1 MRKRDRHSGLGLLP
15 RMQAR
20 PRSDG
25 LTTYR
30 YKPIYGAWVNLGTD
44 KEKAIRRA
52 LELNNESPDRGT
64 INHLWK
70 LYTESADW
78 KALSEASRT
87 DYTQSSK
94 PLLKLFGLISP
105 SDITPQV
112 CARYLRVERAVAPVR
127 ANREMALLS
136 NLMNV
141 AVERGDLLANPCKQV
156 RRNKERPRKTAPEPE
171 TLISFLEW
179 AQKRPGQ
186 AQILAGMA
194 EFAALAG
201 NRRIE
206 FRELTW
212 PQIGEVEARLIRGK
226 QRDGN
231 VVVEVIGISAAL
243 QSLFDRMRTLAKDD
257 RMGYVFPTIKGNAY
271 TDSGFKGMWNKLVLK
286 ALEEKAI
293 KTRFTFHDLRAY
305 YVTQHKQQ
313 RGALPDLHA
322 NPGTTARI
330 YDRSKVVKRSG
341 L

>member
-1 MRKRDRHSGLGLLP
+1 MRQRDRHSGLGLLP

-30 YKPIYGAWVNLGTD
+30 YKPIYGPWVNLGTD
-44 KEKAIRRA
+44 KTEAIRKA

-64 INHLWK
+64 VNHLWK
-70 LYTESADW
+70 LYQDSADW
-78 KALSEASRT
+78 KALSDASRT

-94 PLLKLFGLISP
+94 QLLKTFGMASP
-105 SDITPQV
+105 SDITPQS
-112 CARYLRVERAVAPVR
+112 CARYLRVERAAAPVR

-171 TLISFLEW
+171 TLVAFLEW
-179 AQKRPGQ
+179 ARKRPGQ
-186 AQILAGMA
+186 AQVLAGMA

-206 FRELTW
+206 FRTLSW
-212 PQIGEVEARLIRGK
+212 AQVGETEVRLIRGK

-231 VVVEVIGISAAL
+231 VIVEVISISPAL
-243 QSLFDRMRTLAKDD
+243 QSLLARMRALAKDD
-257 RMGYVFPTIKGNAY
+257 RLGAVFPNLAGNAY

-286 ALEEKAI
+286 ALKEKAI
-293 KTRFTFHDLRAY
+293 ATRFTFHDLRAY
-305 YVTQHKQQ
+305 YVTQYKQQ

-330 YDRSKVVKRSG
+330 YDRSKTVNRSG

>member
-20 PRSDG
+20 PRADG

-30 YKPIYGAWVNLGTD
+30 YKPIDGPWVNLGTD
-44 KEKAIRRA
+44 KTEAIRKA

-70 LYTESADW
+70 LYKESSDW
-78 KALSEASRT
+78 EALSDASRT

-94 PLLKLFGLISP
+94 QLLKRFGMASP
-105 SDITPQV
+105 ESITPQV
-112 CARYLRVERAVAPVR
+112 CARYLRVERAAAPTR

-141 AVERGDLLANPCKQV
+141 AVERGDLVANPCKQV
-156 RRNKERPRKTAPEPE
+156 RRNKERPRKTAPDPE
-171 TLISFLEW
+171 ALVAFLEW
-179 AQKRPGQ
+179 ARSRQGQ
-186 AQILAGMA
+186 AQVLAGMA

-206 FRELTW
+206 FRTLSW
-212 PQIGEVEARLIRGK
+212 AQVGETEVRLMRGK

-231 VVVEVIGISAAL
+231 VVVEAVAISPAL
-243 QSLFDRMRTLAKDD
+243 ASLFERMRALAKND
-257 RMGYVFPTIKGNAY
+257 RIGYVFPTLKGNAY
-271 TDSGFKGMWNKLVLK
+271 SESGFKSMWNKLMLA
-286 ALEEKAI
+286 ALQEKAI
-293 KTRFTFHDLRAY
+293 ATRFTFHDLRAY

-330 YDRSKVVKRSG
+330 YDRSKMVKRSG

>member
-1 MRKRDRHSGLGLLP
+1 MRQRDRESGQGLLP

-20 PRSDG
+20 PRADG

-30 YKPIYGAWVNLGTD
+30 YKPVNGAWVNLGTD
-44 KEKAIRRA
+44 KTEAIRKA

-64 INHLWK
+64 INHLWA
-70 LYTESADW
+70 LYQGGADW
-78 KALSEASRT
+78 KALSQASRD

-94 PLLKLFGLISP
+94 QLLKRFGLAAP
-105 SDITPQV
+105 GDVTPQV

-156 RRNKERPRKTAPEPE
+156 RRNKERPRKTAPEPA
-171 TLISFLEW
+171 TLVDFLEW
-179 AQKRPGQ
+179 ARKRPGQ
-186 AQILAGMA
+186 AQVLAGMA

-206 FRELTW
+206 FRTLSWAQVDEA
-212 PQIGEVEARLIRGK
+212 EVRLMRGK

-231 VVVEVIGISAAL
+231 AVVEVVAISAAL
-243 QSLFDRMRTLAKDD
+243 QSLLARMRVLAKDD
-257 RMGYVFPTIKGNAY
+257 RMGYVFPTVAGNAY
-271 TDSGFKGMWNKLVLK
+271 TDSGFKGMWNKLML
-286 ALEEKAI
+286 AAMAEKAI
-293 KTRFTFHDLRAY
+293 TTRFTFHDLRAY
-305 YVTQHKQQ
+305 YVTQYKQQ

-330 YDRSKVVKRSG
+330 YDRTKTVKRSG

>member
-1 MRKRDRHSGLGLLP
+1 MRHRDRHSGLGLLP

-30 YKPIYGAWVNLGTD
+30 YKPINGAWVNLGTD
-44 KEKAIRRA
+44 KAEAIKKA

-64 INHLWK
+64 INHLWA
-70 LYTESADW
+70 LYQLTDDW
-78 KALSEASRT
+78 KALSDASRT

-94 PLLKLFGLISP
+94 QLLKRFGLASP
-105 SDITPQV
+105 LDVNPQV
-112 CARYLRVERAVAPVR
+112 CARYLRVERAASPVR

-141 AVERGDLLANPCKQV
+141 AVERGDLTANPCKQV
-156 RRNKERPRKTAPEPE
+156 RRNKERPRKTAPEPQ
-171 TLISFLEW
+171 TLVDFLEW
-179 AQKRPGQ
+179 ARKRPGQ
-186 AQILAGMA
+186 AQVLAGMA

-206 FRELTW
+206 FRTLSW
-212 PQIGEVEARLIRGK
+212 AQISETEARLMRGK

-231 VVVEVIGISAAL
+231 VIVEVVAISPAL
-243 QSLFDRMRTLAKDD
+243 QSLFDRMRVLAKDD
-257 RMGYVFPTIKGNAY
+257 RMGYVFPTMKGNAY
-271 TDSGFKGMWNKLVLK
+271 TDSGFKGMWNKLMLAAMK
-286 ALEEKAI
+286 EKAI
-293 KTRFTFHDLRAY
+293 TTRFTFHDLRAY
-305 YVTQHKQQ
+305 YVTQYKQQ

-330 YDRSKVVKRSG
+330 YDRTKTVKRSG

>member
-1 MRKRDRHSGLGLLP
+1 MRQRDRHSGLGLLP

-30 YKPIYGAWVNLGTD
+30 YKPLYGPWVNLGTD
-44 KEKAIRRA
+44 KTEAIRKA

-70 LYTESADW
+70 LYRESADW
-78 KALSEASRT
+78 RALAEPSRT

-94 PLLKLFGLISP
+94 ELLKRFGLAAP

-112 CARYLRVERAVAPVR
+112 CARYLRVERAAAPTR

-171 TLISFLEW
+171 TLVAFLEW
-179 AQKRPGQ
+179 ARKRPGQ
-186 AQILAGMA
+186 AQVLAGMA

-206 FRELTW
+206 FRALSW
-212 PQIGEVEARLIRGK
+212 AQVGETEARLMRGK

-231 VVVEVIGISAAL
+231 VIVEAITISPAL
-243 QSLFDRMRTLAKDD
+243 RSLLDRMRVLAKDD
-257 RMGYVFPTIKGNAY
+257 RMGYVFPTVKGNAY
-271 TDSGFKGMWNKLVLK
+271 TDSGFKGMWNKLILAALK
-286 ALEEKAI
+286 DKAI
-293 KTRFTFHDLRAY
+293 PSRFTFHDLRAY
-305 YVTQHKQQ
+305 YVTQHKRQ

-330 YDRSKVVKRSG
+330 YDRTKTVKRSG

>member
-1 MRKRDRHSGLGLLP
+1 
-15 RMQAR
+15 MQAR
-20 PRSDG
+20 PRADG

-30 YKPIYGAWVNLGTD
+30 YKPINGPWVNLGTD
-44 KEKAIRRA
+44 RTEAIRKA

-70 LYTESADW
+70 LYRESADW
-78 KALSEASRT
+78 KALAEASRT
-87 DYTQSSK
+87 DYMQSSK
-94 PLLKLFGLISP
+94 ELLQRFGLVSP
-105 SDITPQV
+105 EAITPQV
-112 CARYLRVERAVAPVR
+112 CAKYLRVERAAAPTR

-136 NLMNV
+136 NLMNL
-141 AVERGDLLANPCKQV
+141 AVERGDLDANPCKQV

-171 TLISFLEW
+171 VLVAFLEW
-179 AQKRPGQ
+179 ARKRPGQ
-186 AQILAGMA
+186 AQVLAGMA

-206 FRELTW
+206 FRTLSWT
-212 PQIGEVEARLIRGK
+212 QVGETEVRLIRGK

-231 VVVEVIGISAAL
+231 VIVEVIAISSAL
-243 QSLFDRMRTLAKDD
+243 QSLFDRMRALAKDD
-257 RMGYVFPTIKGNAY
+257 RMGYVFPTRDGNAY
-271 TDSGFKGMWNKLVLK
+271 TDRGFKTMWNRLITA
-286 ALEEKAI
+286 ALTEKAVV
-293 KTRFTFHDLRAY
+293 TRFTFHDLRAY

-330 YDRSKVVKRSG
+330 YDRTKTIKRAG

>member
-1 MRKRDRHSGLGLLP
+1 MRQRDRHSGLGLLP

-20 PRSDG
+20 PRADG

-30 YKPIYGAWVNLGTD
+30 YKPINGPWVNLGTD
-44 KEKAIRRA
+44 KEAAIRRA
-52 LELNNESPDRGT
+52 LDLNNESPDRGT
-64 INHLWK
+64 INHLWA
-70 LYTESADW
+70 LYLDSADW
-78 KALSEASRT
+78 KALSDASRT

-94 PLLKLFGLISP
+94 QLLKRFGMAAP
-105 SDITPQV
+105 ADITPQV
-112 CARYLRVERAVAPVR
+112 CARYLRVERAAASVR

-156 RRNKERPRKTAPEPE
+156 RRNKERPRKTAPEPA
-171 TLISFLEW
+171 TLVAFLEW
-179 AQKRPGQ
+179 ARKRPGQ
-186 AQILAGMA
+186 AQVLAGMA

-206 FRELTW
+206 FRTLSW
-212 PQIGEVEARLIRGK
+212 AQVGETEVRLIRGK

-231 VVVEVIGISAAL
+231 VVVEVVAISPAL
-243 QSLFDRMRTLAKDD
+243 QSLLDRMRALAKDD
-257 RMGYVFPTIKGNAY
+257 RLGAVFPNQSGNAY
-271 TDSGFKGMWNKLVLK
+271 TDSGFKGMWNKLVV
-286 ALEEKAI
+286 AAVAEKAI
-293 KTRFTFHDLRAY
+293 TTRFTFHDLRAY
-305 YVTQHKQQ
+305 YVTQYKQQ

-330 YDRSKVVKRSG
+330 YDRSKTINRAG

>member
-1 MRKRDRHSGLGLLP
+1 MRQRDRHSGLGLLP

-30 YKPIYGAWVNLGTD
+30 YKPISGPWVTLGTD
-44 KEKAIRRA
+44 KEEAIRKA
-52 LELNNESPDRGT
+52 LDLNNESPDRGT
-64 INHLWK
+64 INHMWK
-70 LYTESADW
+70 LYQDSAEW
-78 KALSEASRT
+78 KALAQASRD

-94 PLLKLFGLISP
+94 QLLKRLGLAGP
-105 SDITPQV
+105 EDITPQV
-112 CARYLRVERAVAPVR
+112 CARYLRVERAAAPVR

-141 AVERGDLLANPCKQV
+141 AVERGDLMANPCKQV

-171 TLISFLEW
+171 TLVAFLEW
-179 AQKRPGQ
+179 SRKRPGQ
-186 AQILAGMA
+186 AQVLAGMA

-206 FRELTW
+206 FRTLSW
-212 PQIGEVEARLIRGK
+212 AQVGEIEARLIRGK

-231 VVVEVIGISAAL
+231 VIVEVITISPAL
-243 QSLFDRMRTLAKDD
+243 QALFTRMRALAKDD
-257 RMGYVFPTIKGNAY
+257 RMGYVFPTVKGNAY
-271 TDSGFKGMWNKLVLK
+271 TDSGFKGMWNKLVLA
-286 ALEEKAI
+286 ALKEKAI
-293 KTRFTFHDLRAY
+293 ATRFTFHDLRAY
-305 YVTQHKQQ
+305 YVTQYKQQ

-330 YDRSKVVKRSG
+330 YDRAKTVKRSG

>member
-1 MRKRDRHSGLGLLP
+1 MRQRDRHSGLGLLP

-20 PRSDG
+20 PRADG

-30 YKPIYGAWVNLGTD
+30 FKPINGPWINLGTD
-44 KEKAIRRA
+44 KEAAIRRA
-52 LELNNESPDRGT
+52 LDLNNESPDRGT
-64 INHLWK
+64 INHLWA
-70 LYTESADW
+70 LYQDSADW
-78 KALSEASRT
+78 KALSDASRT

-94 PLLKLFGLISP
+94 QLLKRFGMAAP
-105 SDITPQV
+105 ADITPQV
-112 CARYLRVERAVAPVR
+112 CARYLRVERATASVR

-156 RRNKERPRKTAPEPE
+156 RRNKERPRKTAPEPA
-171 TLISFLEW
+171 TLVAFLEW
-179 AQKRPGQ
+179 ARKRPGQ
-186 AQILAGMA
+186 AQVLAGMA

-206 FRELTW
+206 FRTLSW
-212 PQIGEVEARLIRGK
+212 AQVGETEVRLIRGK

-231 VVVEVIGISAAL
+231 VVVEVVAISPAL
-243 QSLFDRMRTLAKDD
+243 QSLLDRMRALAKDD
-257 RMGYVFPTIKGNAY
+257 RLGAVFPNQSGNAY
-271 TDSGFKGMWNKLVLK
+271 TDSGFKGMWNKLVV
-286 ALEEKAI
+286 AAVAEKAI
-293 KTRFTFHDLRAY
+293 ETRFTFHDLRAY
-305 YVTQHKQQ
+305 YVTQYKQQ

-330 YDRSKVVKRSG
+330 YDRSKTINRAG

>member
-1 MRKRDRHSGLGLLP
+1 MRQRDRQSGMGLLP

-20 PRSDG
+20 PRADG

-30 YKPIYGAWVNLGTD
+30 YKPINGGWVNLGTD
-44 KEKAIRRA
+44 KTEAIRRA

-64 INHLWK
+64 INHLWA
-70 LYTESADW
+70 LYQDSADW
-78 KALSEASRT
+78 AALSDASRT

-94 PLLKLFGLISP
+94 QLLKRFGMAAP
-105 SDITPQV
+105 ADITPQV
-112 CARYLRVERAVAPVR
+112 CARYLRVERAAASVR

-156 RRNKERPRKTAPEPE
+156 RRNKERPRKTAPEPQ
-171 TLISFLEW
+171 TLVDFLEW
-179 AQKRPGQ
+179 ARKRPGQ
-186 AQILAGMA
+186 AQVLAGMA

-206 FRELTW
+206 FRTLSW
-212 PQIGEVEARLIRGK
+212 AQVGETEVRLIRGK

-231 VVVEVIGISAAL
+231 VVVEVVGISPAL
-243 QSLFDRMRTLAKDD
+243 QSLLDRMRLLAKDD
-257 RMGYVFPTIKGNAY
+257 RLGAVFPNLSGNAY
-271 TDSGFKGMWNKLVLK
+271 TDSGFKGMWNKLVLA
-286 ALEEKAI
+286 ALKEKAI
-293 KTRFTFHDLRAY
+293 EARFTFHDLRAY

-330 YDRSKVVKRSG
+330 YDRTKTVKRSG

>member
-1 MRKRDRHSGLGLLP
+1 MRQRDRHSGLGLLP

-20 PRSDG
+20 PRADG

-30 YKPIYGAWVNLGTD
+30 FKPINGPWINLGTD
-44 KEKAIRRA
+44 KTEAIKRA

-64 INHLWK
+64 INHLWA
-70 LYTESADW
+70 LYQDSADW
-78 KALSEASRT
+78 KALSDASRT

-94 PLLKLFGLISP
+94 QLLKRFGMAAP
-105 SDITPQV
+105 ADITPQV
-112 CARYLRVERAVAPVR
+112 CARYLRVERSTASVR

-156 RRNKERPRKTAPEPE
+156 RRNKERPRKTAPEPA
-171 TLISFLEW
+171 TLVAFLEW
-179 AQKRPGQ
+179 ARKRPGQ
-186 AQILAGMA
+186 AQVLAGMA

-206 FRELTW
+206 FRTLSW
-212 PQIGEVEARLIRGK
+212 AQVGETEVRLIRGK

-231 VVVEVIGISAAL
+231 VVVEVVAISPAL
-243 QSLFDRMRTLAKDD
+243 QSLLDRMRALAKDD
-257 RMGYVFPTIKGNAY
+257 RLGAVFPNQSGNAY
-271 TDSGFKGMWNKLVLK
+271 TDSGFKGMWNKLVV
-286 ALEEKAI
+286 AAVAEKAI
-293 KTRFTFHDLRAY
+293 ATRFTFHDLRAY
-305 YVTQHKQQ
+305 YVTQYKQQ

-330 YDRSKVVKRSG
+330 YDRSKTINRAG

>member
-20 PRSDG
+20 PRADG

-30 YKPIYGAWVNLGTD
+30 YKPIDGPWVNLGTD
-44 KEKAIRRA
+44 KEAAIRKA
-52 LELNNESPDRGT
+52 LDLNNESPDRGT

-70 LYTESADW
+70 LYSESAEW
-78 KALSEASRT
+78 KALADASRD

-94 PLLKLFGLISP
+94 QLLKRFGMASP
-105 SDITPQV
+105 EDITPQV
-112 CARYLRVERAVAPVR
+112 CARYLRVERAAAPTR

-141 AVERGDLLANPCKQV
+141 AVERGDLVANPCKQV

-171 TLISFLEW
+171 TLVAFLEW
-179 AQKRPGQ
+179 ARKRPGQ
-186 AQILAGMA
+186 AQVLAGMA

-206 FRELTW
+206 FRSLSW
-212 PQIGEVEARLIRGK
+212 AQVGDSEVRLMRGK

-231 VVVEVIGISAAL
+231 VVVEVISISPALRALLDRMKVLAKNDKLGAVFPTVAGNTYTDRGFKTMWNRLITAAL
-243 QSLFDRMRTLAKDD
+243 Q
-257 RMGYVFPTIKGNAY
+257 
-271 TDSGFKGMWNKLVLK
+271 
-286 ALEEKAI
+286 EKAI
-293 KTRFTFHDLRAY
+293 PTRFTFHDLRAY

-330 YDRSKVVKRSG
+330 YDRSKMVKRSG